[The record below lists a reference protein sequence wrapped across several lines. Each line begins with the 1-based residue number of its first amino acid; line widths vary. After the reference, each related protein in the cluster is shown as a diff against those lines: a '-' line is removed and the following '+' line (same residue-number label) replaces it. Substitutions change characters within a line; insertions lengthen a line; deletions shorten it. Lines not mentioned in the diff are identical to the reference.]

1 MAWNWLSDRNPGY
14 QKIAE
19 KLGMLYQEKD
29 LNKEILSAHK
39 VFKLFSMGGSKKVRY
54 ILSGNLESKEPA
66 FIFEYSYVVSTGKSS
81 HTYFQHVLS
90 VRLARNLPPFTLRP
104 ENFFHKIGEWLGFKD
119 IDFEAYPQFS
129 DAYRLKSNNENK
141 VRNLFNEFLLG
152 FLSYEKGWWIEC
164 NGNNIIYFKFAKR
177 MNQEMVEP
185 FIEVASTLHLLL
197 TGFKKLD
204 NNHI

>member
-1 MAWNWLSDRNPGY
+1 MGWNWLSDRNPGY
-14 QKIAE
+14 QKIAANL
-19 KLGMLYQEKD
+19 KMDYQEKD
-29 LNKEILSAHK
+29 DNKEILNAHK
-39 VFKLFSMGGSKKVRY
+39 VFKLFSTGGSRKVRY
-54 ILSGNLESKEPA
+54 ILSGELESKEPA
-66 FIFEYSYVVSTGKSS
+66 LIFEYSYVVSTGKSS
-81 HTYFQHVLS
+81 HVYYQHILS
-90 VRLARNLPPFTLRP
+90 VKLDQNLPPFTLRP
-104 ENFFHKIGEWLGFKD
+104 ENFFHRIGEWLGFKD

-129 DAYRLKSNNENK
+129 DAYRLRSNNENK

-164 NGNNIIYFKFAKR
+164 NGNTIIYFKFAKR

-204 NNHI
+204 NKHL

>member
-29 LNKEILSAHK
+29 LNKEILNAHK
-39 VFKLFSMGGSKKVRY
+39 VFKLFSTGGSRKVRY

-66 FIFEYSYVVSTGKSS
+66 LVFEYSYVVSTGKSS
-81 HTYFQHVLS
+81 HTFFQHVLS
-90 VRLARNLPPFTLRP
+90 VHLARNLPPFTLRP

-119 IDFEAYPQFS
+119 IDFETFPQFS
-129 DAYRLKSNNENK
+129 ESYRLKSNNEK
-141 VRNLFNEFLLG
+141 QVRTVFNENVLG

-164 NGNNIIYFKFAKR
+164 NGNTIIYFKFGKR
-177 MNQEMVEP
+177 MNQELVEP

-197 TGFKKLD
+197 TGSKKLD
-204 NNHI
+204 NDHL